1 MRLRLMM
8 RRLLAALAI
17 VATLGA
23 CAAQL
28 QPMGQAV
35 RAPALT
41 DTAYETADGLSLP
54 LRRWMPDGEPRAV
67 VLALHGFNDYSF
79 GFDKAARF
87 LAANGVAV
95 YAYDQRGFGA
105 SPRTSIWS
113 STETMVSDAT
123 TMLGLVIARHPQAK
137 HFLLGHSMG
146 GGLALIVAT
155 EKDFAARVPGGIDG
169 LILEAP
175 AAWSR
180 DQLGLVPRSALW
192 LARTFTPGA
201 AFSGANLGIRP
212 SDNIDMLRAYS
223 RDPLV
228 IKKARVDQIYGLV
241 ELMSEAAGRAAAM
254 PAPALVL
261 YGANEQVLRANSVA
275 AFQGA
280 VPNDPRIHSLVYAK
294 GWHMLMRDLQG
305 ETVWRDVLAF
315 IEDPA
320 RATLPSEATGA
331 SVRAA
336 RDAVSAQAA
345 AR

>member
-1 MRLRLMM
+1 M
-8 RRLLAALAI
+8 RRFLAALLLL
-17 VATLGA
+17 VALGGCTA
-23 CAAQL
+23 EL
-28 QPMGQAV
+28 QPMG
-35 RAPALT
+35 APVGAPSLS
-41 DTAYETADGLSLP
+41 DTVFETADGVRLP
-54 LRRWMPDGEPRAV
+54 LTRWMPEGEPHAA

-79 GFDKAARF
+79 GFAAAAAF
-87 LAANGVAV
+87 LAQNGIAV

-105 SPRTSIWS
+105 APRPGIWS
-113 STETMVSDAT
+113 STETMVADAT
-123 TMLGLVIARHPQAK
+123 AMLNLIAARHPNAK

-180 DQLGLVPRSALW
+180 DQLGFVPRTALW

-201 AFSGANLGIRP
+201 AFSGSGLGIRP
-212 SDNIDMLRAYS
+212 SDNVEMLRAYA

-241 ELMSEAAGRAAAM
+241 QLMSEAAERVAAT
-254 PAPALVL
+254 PAPALIL
-261 YGANEQVLRANSVA
+261 YGANEEVLAKESLTAFRAA
-275 AFQGA
+275 LPEKPG
-280 VPNDPRIHSLVYAK
+280 IISLVYPQ

-315 IEDPA
+315 IENPA
-320 RATLPSEATGA
+320 RSTLPSEETGA
-331 SVRAA
+331 SLKGDAA
-336 RDAVSAQAA
+336 EAALEAAA
-345 AR
+345 ARR